1 MLLQIAQQRLHS
13 SKITANIIKV
23 YHRDHGFE
31 TGGNSK
37 VFFRGLEDFAGY
49 DASTVESS
57 LFQVSNVGIDTYNI
71 VGPTR
76 ASDTGFFGGSTV
88 LASYNRKYEK
98 LYAQIPYLQVSGT
111 KIDSMVR
118 TTNIVPV
125 DSNTK
130 NFTSYSISDFETTFL
145 NEEQYFLNQ
154 KVVAS
159 NINESLNNLDTSLA
173 YKLKLSSEQSYLSPV
188 IDLRSA
194 SVKTITNRIE
204 NATGTEDRYG
214 KRYQQI
220 QLFPI
225 YKFTV
230 SGNEDNGTAV
240 PIRYQPE
247 CYWRN
252 FWSTVR
258 SSSCH

>member
-1 MLLQIAQQRLHS
+1 METYALANTATS
-13 SKITANIIKV
+13 SSNGSIIKV
-23 YHRDHGFE
+23 LE
-31 TGGNSK
+31 IMVLKLEKLSI
-37 VFFRGLEDFAGY
+37 FRGLEDFAGY

-154 KVVAS
+154 KVGF
-159 NINESLNNLDTSLA
+159 
-173 YKLKLSSEQSYLSPV
+173 SSMRAE
-188 IDLRSA
+188 
-194 SVKTITNRIE
+194 
-204 NATGTEDRYG
+204 
-214 KRYQQI
+214 
-220 QLFPI
+220 
-225 YKFTV
+225 
-230 SGNEDNGTAV
+230 
-240 PIRYQPE
+240 
-247 CYWRN
+247 
-252 FWSTVR
+252 
-258 SSSCH
+258 